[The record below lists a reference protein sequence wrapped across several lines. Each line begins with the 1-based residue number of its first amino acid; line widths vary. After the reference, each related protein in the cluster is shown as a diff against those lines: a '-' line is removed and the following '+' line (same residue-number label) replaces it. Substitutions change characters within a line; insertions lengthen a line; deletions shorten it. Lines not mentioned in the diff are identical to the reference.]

1 MAAEGQTYGGEGSP
15 LGEHFSNLG
24 RQVGGGRHQ
33 HLAQV
38 PSPCGGLLR
47 WPTNTQ
53 NVRSLCFSEEH
64 EAYGG

>member
-53 NVRSLCFSEEH
+53 NVRSLFL
-64 EAYGG
+64 